1 METLESG
8 RAYAQFLRWIGMQGG
23 DTAYVEDTSKFG
35 SSSFVQEVT
44 ADNDGYIVSCN
55 AEMIGIAAMH
65 LGAGRATKDDVIDF
79 KAGIMLHKKPGDKIN
94 RGDVIATLYTDKS
107 EAISSA
113 ENLVLNALGF
123 SQEAPAKQVMIYGAV
138 R

>member
-1 METLESG
+1 MSNA
-8 RAYAQFLRWIGMQGG
+8 RR

-35 SSSFVQEVT
+35 SSAFVHEVT
-44 ADNDGYIVSCN
+44 ANSDGYIVSCN

-79 KAGIMLHKKPGDKIN
+79 KAGIMLHKKPGDKVIP
-94 RGDVIATLYTDKS
+94 GDVIATLYTDKS

-123 SQEAPAKQVMIYGAV
+123 SQEAPEKQVMIYGAV